1 VASARKIRKIVMI
14 IDSQIWKYELKKEIE
29 KINYF
34 FENADFNTDIEPE
47 EDDENELSDYDEIG
61 NKAFIELQKFSIY
74 SSIIVRKL
82 TEAHKISD
90 ELLSENFSII
100 SHKRISEKN
109 INRFNSFEIEKYY
122 DLEFPKKTN
131 ISIKN
136 LTDRI
141 IHSYHFL
148 PKYKWTKIK
157 NELPEEDPENW
168 KNEGIDGFYF
178 SSDKSKNT
186 ELHFITLKQY
196 INVLE
201 KINLDN
207 IVSGIYINGEP
218 TLTSRNNN

>member
-1 VASARKIRKIVMI
+1 MI

>member
-1 VASARKIRKIVMI
+1 MILNPKKI
-14 IDSQIWKYELKKEIE
+14 LK
-29 KINYF
+29 
-34 FENADFNTDIEPE
+34 
-47 EDDENELSDYDEIG
+47 NELSDYDEIG
-61 NKAFIELQKFSIY
+61 NKAFIKLQKFSIY

-82 TEAHKISD
+82 IEALKISD

-100 SHKRISEKN
+100 SHKKISERN
-109 INRFNSFEIEKYY
+109 INRLNSFEIEKYY

-131 ISIKN
+131 ISIKS
-136 LTDRI
+136 LTDKI

-157 NELPEEDPENW
+157 NELPDEDAENW

-178 SSDKSKNT
+178 SSDKSKNI

-201 KINLDN
+201 KINSDF
-207 IVSGIYINGEP
+207 IVRGIYINGEP
-218 TLTSRNNN
+218 TLKSRNNE

>member
-1 VASARKIRKIVMI
+1 MASACKIRKITMI
-14 IDSQIWKYELKKEIE
+14 INSQIWKHELKREIQ

-34 FENADFNTDIEPE
+34 FKNADFNNDIEPE
-47 EDDENELSDYDEIG
+47 ENPENELSDYDEIG
-61 NKAFIELQKFSIY
+61 NKAFIKLQKFSIY

-82 TEAHKISD
+82 IEALKISD

-100 SHKRISEKN
+100 SHKKISERN
-109 INRFNSFEIEKYY
+109 INRLNSFEIEKYY
-122 DLEFPKKTN
+122 DLEFPTKTN
-131 ISIKN
+131 ISIKS
-136 LTDRI
+136 LTDKI

-157 NELPEEDPENW
+157 NELPDKDAENW

-178 SSDKSKNT
+178 SSDKSKNI

-201 KINLDN
+201 KINSDF
-207 IVSGIYINGEP
+207 IVRGIYINGEP
-218 TLTSRNNN
+218 TLKSRNNE